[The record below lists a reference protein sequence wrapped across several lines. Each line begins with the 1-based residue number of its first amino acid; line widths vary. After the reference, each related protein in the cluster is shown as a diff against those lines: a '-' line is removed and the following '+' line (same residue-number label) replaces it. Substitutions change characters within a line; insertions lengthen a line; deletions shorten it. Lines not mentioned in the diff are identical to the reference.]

1 MSPMLNQIRSTV
13 YLLSR
18 DAYLKGAVVLPVLVT
33 VVALGVP
40 ALATMNG
47 TGTMMVSWSS
57 LARTL
62 LSVGVVF
69 GTAFAMTGLVTHDT
83 ATRGLR
89 AACLAERGRGRYV
102 ASRLLAAGAMAL
114 ALAAWSS
121 LLALVGGLLPGVSDC
136 SSLMVPSTAGGPA
149 SLGELVPWAL
159 VAALVGWAYAAVG
172 MLLVWARE
180 DGLGFLGVCVLTFL
194 LVSGILESLLSTLA
208 LIVCAT
214 LAADP
219 TVQLGLFVSC
229 LPSGAWAMGALPLVS
244 GDSAR
249 AALVLVVPLVWVALG
264 GALSWAR
271 LARRNL

>member
-1 MSPMLNQIRSTV
+1 MSPMLNQIRSTL

-18 DAYLKGAVVLPVLVT
+18 DAYLKGAVVLPMLVLAVMLGIPAL
-33 VVALGVP
+33 VAL
-40 ALATMNG
+40 NG
-47 TGTMMVSWSS
+47 TSTMAVLWGS
-57 LARTL
+57 LVRML
-62 LSVGVVF
+62 LSVGTVF
-69 GTAFAMTGLVTHDT
+69 GSAFAMTGLVTHDT

-102 ASRLLAAGAMAL
+102 ASRLLAAGAVAL

-121 LLALVGGLLPGVSDC
+121 LLALVCRLLPGVSGY
-136 SSLMVPSTAGGPA
+136 SPLMVPSSADGPA

-159 VAALVGWAYAAVG
+159 VAAFVGWAYSAVG

-208 LIVCAT
+208 LIVCAA
-214 LAADP
+214 LSADP